1 MSKYY
6 QISINSLV
14 DTFSRIESGKV
25 FDFTIN
31 TSEIVLSDFEFVK
44 GDILIASINDEVYYN
59 FDVVDKTS
67 RELQL
72 KKTFEIQK
80 TINYSIDNRSVFE
93 EISKNKYDLICSKLF
108 FDYKNNEPQNIEVES
123 IENEYLIKSNKIR
136 EFLFDVFKFLKN
148 EFGESFL
155 NEKSAIAKRK
165 LSEINYDAYIFPDYF
180 KTNPIL
186 GSFVDEQSAESLKTS
201 NTLRYFPENL
211 EILEQRYIYF
221 TTQWGFP
228 EFQYS
233 SSFVSF
239 NQFVLDYSMNKY
251 KIDYD
256 ENSQFYQLVLNH
268 RQEEIAQI
276 EFKIDSFQDK
286 IKEAGLI
293 FSNQLIK
300 RFVASLCT
308 KPFVICSGLSGSGKT
323 KLAQAFVQWISFNE
337 SQYLIVPVGADWTNR
352 EPLLGYPN
360 ALDNK
365 TYIVPENGVLD
376 LILRAKENLE
386 KVEELTKPYF
396 LILDEMNLS
405 HVERYFADFLSAME
419 SGDKI
424 SLHKILDDKYEIP
437 ASFNLPKNLFII
449 GTVNIDET
457 TYMFSPKVL
466 DRANTIEFR
475 LTDQNLEDYIKS
487 DVPLNLNLLKG
498 KGASMAAGFI
508 ETALTVTDKNLSTVK
523 SELLEFFAELKK
535 SGAEFGYRSASEIGR
550 LIYMLD
556 HFGEKGDDLLDIA
569 IMQKLLPKLHGS
581 RNKLT
586 KVLPLLGSFCLFEKS
601 KIKEEYLDKYVANI
615 ISEQDI
621 NKDENVKYRVSL
633 EKICRMYKNSIE
645 NGFASYAEA

>member
-67 RELQL
+67 KELQL

-108 FDYKNNEPQNIEVES
+108 FDYKNNEPQNIQVER

-239 NQFVLDYSMNKY
+239 NQFVLDYSKNKY

-323 KLAQAFVQWISFNE
+323 KLAQAFVNWISFDK
-337 SQYLIVPVGADWTNR
+337 SQFLIVPVGADWTNR

-360 ALDNK
+360 SLTNNSYV
-365 TYIVPENGVLD
+365 TPENGVLQ
-376 LILRAKENLE
+376 LILSAKENFE
-386 KVEELTKPYF
+386 SNDEPTKPYF

-419 SGDKI
+419 SDDKI
-424 SLHKILDDKYEIP
+424 HLHKILENECKIP
-437 ASFNLPKNLFII
+437 GSFNLPKNLFII

-475 LTDQNLEDYIKS
+475 LTDQNLKDYIKS
-487 DVPLNLNLLKG
+487 DIPLKLPLLKG
-498 KGASMAAGFI
+498 RGASMSGGFI
-508 ETALTVTDKNLSTVK
+508 QAAFKPTDKKMSSVET
-523 SELLEFFAELKK
+523 ELMEFFVELKK
-535 SGAEFGYRSASEIGR
+535 SGAEFGYRTASEIGR
-550 LIYMLD
+550 LMCMLEE
-556 HFGEKGDDLLDIA
+556 FGEKGDDLLDVA

-586 KVLPLLGSFCLFEKS
+586 KVLPILGSFCLFEKS
-601 KIKEEYLDKYVANI
+601 KIKEEYLDKYVANL
-615 ISEQDI
+615 ISEKDL
-621 NKDENVKYRVSL
+621 NVDENVKYRVSL
-633 EKICRMYKNSIE
+633 EKICRMYKNAIE